1 MPPLK
6 GTNPAKQCKKL
17 VLPLPLLPLI
27 TNKSPENNL
36 KDIGLNK
43 LEKSLVHS
51 YSLTSNKSFFFI

>member
-1 MPPLK
+1 MPPLN

-43 LEKSLVHS
+43 LE
-51 YSLTSNKSFFFI
+51 